1 MGSMIDPGL
10 NIIAVHF
17 LFAVT
22 HCNHGYET
30 LLSGPRFHFSGSFLC
45 DQATVNNKINNFD
58 VTRFVPHHALPETEG
73 GTGGN
78 SPRGTNSFSLA
89 DVTVKSVCYSNQTC
103 NKHKQDDEIIGNEI
117 KGIIF
122 IAFCH
127 SPHGL
132 SFFAGCLPVYLFNKN
147 LFFYLE

>member
-1 MGSMIDPGL
+1 M
-10 NIIAVHF
+10 HF

-122 IAFCH
+122 IVFVINLMVLVFLQGVCPYIC
-127 SPHGL
+127 STKIQ
-132 SFFAGCLPVYLFNKN
+132 FFILNNTF
-147 LFFYLE
+147 